1 MKSFSQDGWSLSW
14 DMKPRFL
21 NVRIRLIQNN
31 CIEYFSIVVKHS
43 TCAGSTRFPELLAIQ
58 TKSFHAISQCLNL
71 GSSVVLWNVWH
82 LPPNTCPF
90 TVYHFIWFQIKQASL
105 LWQLFYF
112 ECLHMWLS
120 RIVHL
125 CILSV
130 FPHLCYKINDLEK
143 EQINKN

>member
-1 MKSFSQDGWSLSW
+1 
-14 DMKPRFL
+14 
-21 NVRIRLIQNN
+21 
-31 CIEYFSIVVKHS
+31 
-43 TCAGSTRFPELLAIQ
+43 
-58 TKSFHAISQCLNL
+58 
-71 GSSVVLWNVWH
+71 
-82 LPPNTCPF
+82 
-90 TVYHFIWFQIKQASL
+90 L